1 MLLHTLAAIV
11 DTVAYCCI
19 HLVQLLQ
26 LLTLVAT
33 VDTGCI
39 VSSLGFFP
47 HSQGKLAHFGPPRS
61 HALARQANVHTF
73 NQDTD
78 ATLFRICCAT
88 CNDLHGA
95 NSAVVVTANYLEEKG
110 LKWAK
115 IVMPAVSGLWML
127 KGRRKPHEVGKGFR
141 HGYIPMPD
149 GVGGWKFNPGSVL
162 YFPSFQ
168 TQVC

>member
-1 MLLHTLAAIV
+1 M
-11 DTVAYCCI
+11 

-26 LLTLVAT
+26 LMTLVAT
-33 VDTGCI
+33 VDAGCI

-47 HSQGKLAHFGPPRS
+47 HSMGQIAHFGPPKS
-61 HALARQANVHTF
+61 SVLANQANVQTF
-73 NQDTD
+73 NKDTD
-78 ATLFRICCAT
+78 YTLFRICCAT
-88 CNDLHGA
+88 CNGLHGVNNA
-95 NSAVVVTANYLEEKG
+95 TVVTANYLAEND
-110 LKWAK
+110 LQWPK
-115 IVMPAVSGLWML
+115 IVMPTLSGLWML
-127 KGRRKPHEVGKGFR
+127 KGRRQPHEVGKGFL